1 MRNGNDLSFYRQMMR
16 NEVTVDR
23 NKTAP
28 RCRNCAY
35 YHPEFRYRRCLY
47 SVCPYGKGDADV
59 FRKKPLGSDKFSRRE
74 VVR

>member
-47 SVCPYGKGDADV
+47 AVCPYGKADADV
-59 FRKKPLGSDKFSRRE
+59 FRKRPLGSDKFSRRE

>member
-16 NEVTVDR
+16 NEVSVDR

-35 YHPEFRYRRCLY
+35 YHPEFRYRSCLY
-47 SVCPYGKGDADV
+47 AVCPYGKTDADV
-59 FRKKPLGSDKFSRRE
+59 FRKRPLGSDKFSRRE